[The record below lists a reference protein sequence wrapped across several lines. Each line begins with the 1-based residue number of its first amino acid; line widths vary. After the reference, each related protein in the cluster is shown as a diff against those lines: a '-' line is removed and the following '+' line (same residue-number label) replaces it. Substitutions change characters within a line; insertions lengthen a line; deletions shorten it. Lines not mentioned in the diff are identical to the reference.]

1 MRNIARIIRIARPL
15 WGLLALVSVL
25 IVCGALV
32 DLISPLL
39 FKRAVDEITLSPSSV
54 VRHTVSSTIVSL
66 MVMMLA
72 VNIVGQAITNISSR
86 LGDHFAG
93 KLRRYLTD
101 RYYEKAMTLSQSYY
115 DGELSGKIINELNRG
130 VQVISDFFNT
140 TTNFI
145 GPSFLQAVFTVVLLA
160 YFDIPTAL
168 CIVLLFPVYIILT
181 ALSTKKW
188 SAYQANRN
196 MVEDRVR
203 GRLSESI
210 QNIRLVRGFNN
221 QRRELQAISHG
232 LGESNSWYAKQSN
245 TFHIYDFARNTG
257 LHIILFVV
265 FLLTFVRTYQGQSSL
280 GELILIIQL
289 VNQIRRPLFAM
300 SFVLGRIQEA
310 ETGSKEYFRVFDLPS
325 REPLEISP
333 TVWSV
338 PTHSLMFDNVSFA
351 YEKDRMILN
360 DISFSID
367 RDQVVALV
375 GKSGAG
381 KTTITNLIMKFYD
394 PTRGDIRMGGLS
406 YRDLS
411 ATDVRHNIALVFQD
425 HELFSTSI
433 RENVSYGQDAD
444 DRAVEDALAK
454 AQALDFVRSL
464 PRGLGSEIGERGV
477 RLSGGQKQRIQI
489 ARAILRDA
497 PILILDEAT
506 SSLDAQSEAEVQ
518 KALEV
523 LMRDRIVLVIAHRFS
538 TIRNADRI
546 IVIDEGSIIDEGAP
560 VELATRS
567 GIYQDLLRFQ
577 VEGNQ
582 KLLDT
587 FELHS

>member
-1 MRNIARIIRIARPL
+1 
-15 WGLLALVSVL
+15 
-25 IVCGALV
+25 
-32 DLISPLL
+32 
-39 FKRAVDEITLSPSSV
+39 
-54 VRHTVSSTIVSL
+54 
-66 MVMMLA
+66 
-72 VNIVGQAITNISSR
+72 
-86 LGDHFAG
+86 
-93 KLRRYLTD
+93 
-101 RYYEKAMTLSQSYY
+101 
-115 DGELSGKIINELNRG
+115 
-130 VQVISDFFNT
+130 
-140 TTNFI
+140 
-145 GPSFLQAVFTVVLLA
+145 
-160 YFDIPTAL
+160 
-168 CIVLLFPVYIILT
+168 
-181 ALSTKKW
+181 
-188 SAYQANRN
+188 
-196 MVEDRVR
+196 
-203 GRLSESI
+203 
-210 QNIRLVRGFNN
+210 
-221 QRRELQAISHG
+221 
-232 LGESNSWYAKQSN
+232 
-245 TFHIYDFARNTG
+245 
-257 LHIILFVV
+257 
-265 FLLTFVRTYQGQSSL
+265 
-280 GELILIIQL
+280 
-289 VNQIRRPLFAM
+289 
-300 SFVLGRIQEA
+300 
-310 ETGSKEYFRVFDLPS
+310 
-325 REPLEISP
+325 
-333 TVWSV
+333 
-338 PTHSLMFDNVSFA
+338 
-351 YEKDRMILN
+351 
-360 DISFSID
+360 
-367 RDQVVALV
+367 
-375 GKSGAG
+375 
-381 KTTITNLIMKFYD
+381 
-394 PTRGDIRMGGLS
+394 MGGLS